1 MMILH
6 RRVCRGPNGLE
17 HSGFP
22 TWLTHTQ
29 EKKSGRER
37 GAEKSQRLTLHPL
50 RNSAWYRNQGCK
62 ETDAAFKG
70 NSTEWALLSQI
81 TVFQLIISSF
91 PHSFSDKIKL
101 NNQAFFNVCC
111 HLNKT
116 INGRKS
122 AAAELS
128 PSPQFLQNYHLILD
142 IYSHFLMSNLCT
154 S

>member
-1 MMILH
+1 MAQMDLSI
-6 RRVCRGPNGLE
+6 
-17 HSGFP
+17 
-22 TWLTHTQ
+22 
-29 EKKSGRER
+29 
-37 GAEKSQRLTLHPL
+37 
-50 RNSAWYRNQGCK
+50 
-62 ETDAAFKG
+62 AAFPRDSHTHKRKNLEESGVLRSLKDLHYTPSGIQHGTGTKG
-70 NSTEWALLSQI
+70 AKKQTQLSKVTQLSGLYSVRSP
-81 TVFQLIISSF
+81 VFQLIISSF

-142 IYSHFLMSNLCT
+142 ICSHFLMSNLCT